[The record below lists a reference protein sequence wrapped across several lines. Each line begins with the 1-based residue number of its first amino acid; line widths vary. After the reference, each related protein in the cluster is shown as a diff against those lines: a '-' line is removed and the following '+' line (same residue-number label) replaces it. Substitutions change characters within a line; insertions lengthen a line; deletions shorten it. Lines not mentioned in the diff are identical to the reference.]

1 MTDDEI
7 DGLLARLPVPAPP
20 SAAARFRSQSHGV
33 LARLATQTQAAPS
46 RPARFGSRLVDVT
59 AFAAM
64 LLYLA
69 GAVGEALELYQLMP

>member
-7 DGLLARLPVPAPP
+7 DGLLARLPVHAPP
-20 SAAARFRSQSHGV
+20 AATARFRSQSHVV
-33 LARLATQTQAAPS
+33 LARLATQTQAAS
-46 RPARFGSRLVDVT
+46 ARPARFGSRLVEAT

-64 LLYLA
+64 FLYLA